1 MILILGGAGY
11 IGSHTNKLLSKNGYK
26 TIVYDNLTYGHKSA
40 VKWGE
45 FILGDLD
52 DVDELTNVFSKY
64 DIKAVMHFAAFA
76 YIGESVENP
85 EKYYINNVSN
95 TLNLLKVMNN
105 FGCKKIIFSSTC
117 ATYGNPQYVP
127 IDENHLQSPI
137 NPYGRSKLM
146 IENILQDYN
155 NAYDMKYISL
165 RYFNA
170 AGADIDCEIGEDHD
184 PETHLIPLALDAAIG
199 KREDIKLFGSD
210 YETND
215 GSAIRDYIHVAD
227 IAQALMLAFE
237 YLERGGSSDSFNLG
251 NGEGYSVIEI
261 IDAVKR
267 VTKKDF
273 KVTLRD
279 KRVGDPARLIGDASK
294 AKDILKWK
302 PKYCE
307 IEKIIQTAWDWH
319 QRNEDLI

>member
-1 MILILGGAGY
+1 MTFSLGSKRFFDVTILDNMSLGLKENIDPRATFVN
-11 IGSHTNKLLSKNGYK
+11 GSTHS
-26 TIVYDNLTYGHKSA
+26 DS
-40 VKWGE
+40 
-45 FILGDLD
+45 DLD
-52 DVDELTNVFSKY
+52 SIMSNGFDGIIHLAAW
-64 DIKAVMHFAAFA
+64 KAA
-76 YIGESVENP
+76 GESMTNP
-85 EKYYINNVSN
+85 AKYAHNNLIG
-95 TLNLLKVMNN
+95 TLNLLNACDRNGIMN
-105 FGCKKIIFSSTC
+105 IVFSSTSSV
-117 ATYGNPQYVP
+117 YGLPKYVP

-227 IAQALMLAFE
+227 IAQAHMLAFE